1 MQSYLYS
8 LAFLLILVE
17 CARTTIFTAD
27 VDPSLSRHPRD
38 VNSAAVLTPLSL
50 NVSSQISSRF
60 ANTLVTSTLVNR
72 SPHNV
77 EAKFV
82 VQLPETAFISNF
94 SMVVNGKHY
103 IGKVKE
109 KNAAKNEFEKAK
121 NENRSTG
128 LVSSTE
134 SEQALR
140 GMDVFTIAISV
151 APNSSAE
158 FRLNYQQLLVRRRG
172 YYEQAISIRPKQ
184 IVPVLKVVVD
194 IEEPQALS
202 YVDVM
207 KIRENPSDAVVKG
220 NPLATVTKVSP
231 TSVHIEYNPSEDE
244 QGPTG
249 VHGDFII
256 RYDVAHGNDAGI
268 IQVLGS
274 HFVQYFSPSG
284 LNPLAKNV
292 VFVIDVSGSMSGQ
305 KIAQTRQAMFAILDQ
320 LRAGD
325 SFNIVLFNGD
335 TLLWRS
341 SASFATS
348 ENIKL
353 GKVFVDKNVIAGGTT
368 NINSALL
375 LALKR
380 LTNTANQQNGNFP
393 MVLFLTD
400 GDPTAG
406 VTNTKTIRTNVYNA
420 NGIKASIFALGFGF
434 DMNFDFLTALSTENG
449 GNSRRIYPDKDATSQ
464 LEGFFDEIS
473 TPLLLRVRFE
483 YPRDIVDDTR
493 VTASQFS
500 QYYEGSE
507 LVVSGKIK
515 EGVSSRLMDVNVRGI
530 SSNNADVTY
539 TVSRTLQNLTIPS
552 NKVLID
558 DFTERLWA
566 YMKIKQLL
574 LKLLVTDDSK
584 EQARLKSEAL
594 QMSLQYNFVTPL
606 TSFVVVQSASY
617 EEGKD
622 LVLGIGAVTPKAN
635 DMFNSVSSIA
645 GWRMMS
651 SGLLVL
657 STFFTFV

>member
-420 NGIKASIFALGFGF
+420 NEIKASIFALGFGF

-657 STFFTFV
+657 STLFTFV

>member
-1 MQSYLYS
+1 MLVFLCKCRLHVDYWKHHCKKKRSSEVRIIVS
-8 LAFLLILVE
+8 L
-17 CARTTIFTAD
+17 
-27 VDPSLSRHPRD
+27 
-38 VNSAAVLTPLSL
+38 
-50 NVSSQISSRF
+50 
-60 ANTLVTSTLVNR
+60 
-72 SPHNV
+72 
-77 EAKFV
+77 
-82 VQLPETAFISNF
+82 
-94 SMVVNGKHY
+94 
-103 IGKVKE
+103 
-109 KNAAKNEFEKAK
+109 
-121 NENRSTG
+121 
-128 LVSSTE
+128 
-134 SEQALR
+134 
-140 GMDVFTIAISV
+140 
-151 APNSSAE
+151 
-158 FRLNYQQLLVRRRG
+158 
-172 YYEQAISIRPKQ
+172 
-184 IVPVLKVVVD
+184 
-194 IEEPQALS
+194 
-202 YVDVM
+202 
-207 KIRENPSDAVVKG
+207 
-220 NPLATVTKVSP
+220 
-231 TSVHIEYNPSEDE
+231 HIID
-244 QGPTG
+244 
-249 VHGDFII
+249 

-274 HFVQYFSPSG
+274 YFVQYFSPSG

-305 KIAQTRQAMFAILDQ
+305 KIAQTRQAMFAILGQ

-325 SFNIVLFNGD
+325 SFNIVLFNGG

-348 ENIKL
+348 ENITQ
-353 GKVFVDKNVIAGGTT
+353 GKKFVDDNVIAGGTT

-375 LALKR
+375 LALKH

-420 NGIKASIFALGFGF
+420 NEIKASIFALGFGF

-464 LEGFFDEIS
+464 LERFFDEIS

-515 EGVSSRLMDVNVRGI
+515 EGVSSRLMDVNVRGV

-552 NKVLID
+552 NKVLIE

-574 LKLLVTDDSK
+574 LRLLVTDDSK
-584 EQARLKSEAL
+584 EQARLKSEVL

-622 LVLGIGAVTPKAN
+622 LDLGIVAVTPKAN
-635 DMFNSVSSIA
+635 DMFNRVSSLA
-645 GWRMMS
+645 GWRVTS

-657 STFFTFV
+657 SIFFTFV